1 MVTLKQ
7 LFQTFGH
14 DPKWGRLAT
23 QSAQPMVSVFMRKLG
38 DTDIT
43 TLTDFDIEMQLAMS
57 EQPEDRKVKAR
68 SCMHYLLRWAREQG
82 KEVPQ
87 IAHPFE
93 IKEQETKNEKDNAET
108 DTELRLHRGRDAS
121 RAETDGQ
128 PKEEPKGDTACGRR
142 RPVRHVRPAEPE
154 EHREVPRHEG
164 NQAPRARKPR
174 GEGETRRK
182 RTETKAQ
189 PKASGAGTK
198 ERKKQDG
205 RSYIK
210 PEKKVADN
218 HHEHADALQDY
229 NDGENINIF
238 DSEHPKGKPS
248 TGTIYH
254 DNASKGWKNG
264 KRVFKDC
271 WRAEIM
277 IAGQR
282 FRHRSKEREDCV
294 AWLRAVKQGKIKPT
308 DNKADWWRME
318 QRKDDIARFDEI
330 IVSAAEES
338 VMLYDY
344 HQTGDLSAINDY
356 LEKRLLPHMA
366 YYCAHTLQFGRD
378 RTITAS
384 RQAAALLLTRI
395 TAGKPVMNFTAT
407 CKRMLRVNKRRGDFF
422 YYEKAPIQVKL
433 LINGMNIDGLADVWK
448 VAKDR
453 RI

>member
-1 MVTLKQ
+1 MVTLRN
-7 LFQTFGH
+7 LYTAFGH

-23 QSAQPMVSVFMRKLG
+23 QSAQPMMSVFMRKLG

-87 IAHPFE
+87 IAHPNE
-93 IKEQETKNEKDNAET
+93 IKARET
-108 DTELRLHRGRDAS
+108 
-121 RAETDGQ
+121 
-128 PKEEPKGDTACGRR
+128 EEPPTEK
-142 RPVRHVRPAEPE
+142 PVVS
-154 EHREVPRHEG
+154 
-164 NQAPRARKPR
+164 KPQT
-174 GEGETRRK
+174 ESKTKAK
-182 RTETKAQ
+182 RTE
-189 PKASGAGTK
+189 TK
-198 ERKKQDG
+198 ERKKQC
-205 RSYIK
+205 RKKST
-210 PEKKVADN
+210 KKVADN

-238 DSEHPKGKPS
+238 DSEHPQGKPS

-318 QRKDDIARFDEI
+318 QRKDDIASFDEI

>member
-1 MVTLKQ
+1 MTTLKQ

-14 DPKWGRLAT
+14 DPKWARLAT

-87 IAHPFE
+87 IAHPSE

-128 PKEEPKGDTACGRR
+128 PKEEPKSDTACGRG

-154 EHREVPRHEG
+154 EHHQVSGHEG
-164 NQAPRARKPR
+164 NQAPRTRKPR

-182 RTETKAQ
+182 RAETKAQ

-218 HHEHADALQDY
+218 HHEHADTL
-229 NDGENINIF
+229 NIY
-238 DSEHPKGKPS
+238 DSEHPQGRPS
-248 TGTIYH
+248 TGTIYY
-254 DNASKGWKNG
+254 DNASKGYSSNG

-271 WRAEIM
+271 WRAEIT

-294 AWLRAVKQGKIKPT
+294 AWLKAVKQGKIRPT

-318 QRKDDIARFDEI
+318 QRKDEEARIDEL
-330 IVSAAEES
+330 IVSAAEEANI
-338 VMLYDY
+338 VYEY
-344 HQTGDLSAINDY
+344 RQTGDTEILYNYCIKA
-356 LEKRLLPHMA
+356 LLPHMV
-366 YYCAHTLQFGRD
+366 YYCAHSLHLGRD
-378 RTITAS
+378 RSLTCS
-384 RQAAALLLTRI
+384 RQAVGLILTKIVGGRPVTNI
-395 TAGKPVMNFTAT
+395 TFT
-407 CKRMLRVNKRRGDFF
+407 CKRMLRTYKNRGDFW
-422 YYEKAPIQVKL
+422 YYDKAPEAVRL
-433 LINGMNIDGLADVWK
+433 MVNRIDMSALEELYK
-448 VAKDR
+448 VTKDR

>member
-1 MVTLKQ
+1 MVTLRN
-7 LFQTFGH
+7 LYTAFGH

-87 IAHPFE
+87 IAHPNE
-93 IKEQETKNEKDNAET
+93 IKARET
-108 DTELRLHRGRDAS
+108 
-121 RAETDGQ
+121 
-128 PKEEPKGDTACGRR
+128 EEPPTEK
-142 RPVRHVRPAEPE
+142 PVVS
-154 EHREVPRHEG
+154 
-164 NQAPRARKPR
+164 KPQT
-174 GEGETRRK
+174 ESKTKAK
-182 RTETKAQ
+182 RTE
-189 PKASGAGTK
+189 TK
-198 ERKKQDG
+198 ERKKQC
-205 RSYIK
+205 RKKST
-210 PEKKVADN
+210 KKVADN

-238 DSEHPKGKPS
+238 DSEHPQGKPS

-294 AWLRAVKQGKIKPT
+294 AWLRAVMQGKIKPT

>member
-1 MVTLKQ
+1 MVTLRN
-7 LFQTFGH
+7 LYTAFAH
-14 DPKWGRLAT
+14 DPQWQKLAT
-23 QSAQPMVSVFMRKLG
+23 KCLQPMISIYLRKLG
-38 DTDIT
+38 NRDIAT
-43 TLTDFDIEMQLAMS
+43 ITDFDLQMQVAMS
-57 EQPEDRKVKAR
+57 EQPIDVKAPAQ
-68 SCMHYLLRWAREQG
+68 SCMNHLRNWAKEHG
-82 KEVPQ
+82 K
-87 IAHPFE
+87 AF
-93 IKEQETKNEKDNAET
+93 AEPDQDPHT
-108 DTELRLHRGRDAS
+108 DTQQAK
-121 RAETDGQ
+121 A
-128 PKEEPKGDTACGRR
+128 EEPATKRKETA
-142 RPVRHVRPAEPE
+142 
-154 EHREVPRHEG
+154 
-164 NQAPRARKPR
+164 
-174 GEGETRRK
+174 
-182 RTETKAQ
+182 
-189 PKASGAGTK
+189 
-198 ERKKQDG
+198 ERKKRVG
-205 RSYIK
+205 S
-210 PEKKVADN
+210 V
-218 HHEHADALQDY
+218 
-229 NDGENINIF
+229 
-238 DSEHPKGKPS
+238 
-248 TGTIYH
+248 YH
-254 DNASKGWKNG
+254 DTSSKGWMNG

-271 WRAEIM
+271 WRAEIT

-282 FRHRSKEREDCV
+282 YRHRSKEREDCE
-294 AWLRAVKQGKIKPT
+294 AWIAAVKQGKIKPT